1 MTSKLANWQ
10 ATAFNQSEDSSNQIH
25 SDEMAKTYGFKGGL
39 VPGVTV
45 SAYLIHPAIE
55 AWGTDWLKYG
65 AAKAVVEKPLYDGYD
80 FTVDVTDADETSYQ
94 ATLTDQAGTRNATG
108 TMRLNRAAAAPP
120 TMRGDVPL
128 VKNQPIANATRE
140 EMEKLQAL
148 GMKALQVRWNENN
161 NMATYLKNRQTM
173 PDLHNTAG
181 AGYANA
187 AFMLSLSNWV
197 LAGNAYMNPWIHLQT
212 ESQNYAIVENHTELH
227 VECDIRDL
235 FEKKGHQFVDLN
247 VDVYALKTAQPVMTT
262 MLRAIY
268 QLRPAV

>member
-1 MTSKLANWQ
+1 MSNQPVNWQ

-25 SDEMAKTYGFKGGL
+25 SDEMAKAYGFKGGL

-45 SAYLIHPAIE
+45 SAYLIHPAIK

-80 FTVDVTDADETSYQ
+80 FTVDVTDTSATSYQ
-94 ATLTDQAGTRNATG
+94 ATLTDHAGARNASG
-108 TMRLNRAAAAPP
+108 TMRLNMDAPAPP
-120 TMRGDVPL
+120 TMRGDTPL
-128 VKNQPIANATRE
+128 KKNQPITNATRE
-140 EMEKLQAL
+140 EMEKLRERGMQAL
-148 GMKALQVRWNENN
+148 QIRWSDNN
-161 NMATYLKNRQTM
+161 NMATYLKDRQTM
-173 PDLHNTAG
+173 PSLHNVAG
-181 AGYANA
+181 SNYANA

-212 ESQNYAIVENHTELH
+212 ESQNYAIVENNTNLH

-235 FEKKGHQFVDLN
+235 FDKKGHQFVDLN
-247 VDVYALKTAQPVMTT
+247 VDVYALETAQPVMTT

-268 QLRPAV
+268 QMRPVV